1 MWQYQALLRVQ
12 SNYNST
18 LLFTVNQGI
27 QVYLFTQTMPGT
39 VPVKLNIIEVVT
51 FLKITCY

>member
-27 QVYLFTQTMPGT
+27 QTYLFTQTMPGT

-51 FLKITCY
+51 FLKIACY

>member
-39 VPVKLNIIEVVT
+39 VPVKLITVEVET
-51 FLKITCY
+51 FLKIACY